1 MASQQILLDG
11 NFTRGLFVNSPVI
24 RYPFQVNND
33 KTAITIDRQ
42 YRVRGS
48 TWIPGQVGVDRDPR
62 FSDAYLMAEP
72 EPTPTGIS
80 DLVAMTRTYARIPAT
95 QTTYSTR
102 VITKPTAQSIGG
114 TVANL
119 ADYTALVYS
128 ATTTS
133 GAYAVGAYFSGDNRV
148 FTASTAISPT
158 IDYATGGTFTLT
170 YKTSTT
176 GAISYVA
183 SNATIQTAVNAL
195 ADVVTDGV
203 TFTAINNI
211 WNPGIGYL
219 VLVASSGS
227 PTANFTANGAS
238 LTPTTAT
245 TLYVLNTSIT
255 TTSIYVSRQATITAH
270 GLSGS
275 ESIFLR
281 GSVGGYYIPG
291 NATAWWKVIDANTI
305 SFSSAIA
312 FPTYFGLYLRTYTPG
327 TDRVGIRLSQ
337 RFYLPGVT
345 SGIATAG
352 DIPIPDLL
360 LNDENF
366 LTAVVAYSSG
376 YQNYDATELVRWNG
390 WPIYTQTFQEI
401 NMADV

>member
-1 MASQQILLDG
+1 M
-11 NFTRGLFVNSPVI
+11 
-24 RYPFQVNND
+24 
-33 KTAITIDRQ
+33 
-42 YRVRGS
+42 
-48 TWIPGQVGVDRDPR
+48 
-62 FSDAYLMAEP
+62 
-72 EPTPTGIS
+72 
-80 DLVAMTRTYARIPAT
+80 
-95 QTTYSTR
+95 
-102 VITKPTAQSIGG
+102 
-114 TVANL
+114 
-119 ADYTALVYS
+119 
-128 ATTTS
+128 
-133 GAYAVGAYFSGDNRV
+133 
-148 FTASTAISPT
+148 
-158 IDYATGGTFTLT
+158 
-170 YKTSTT
+170 
-176 GAISYVA
+176 A